1 MKKSTAIC
9 TIIAALLL
17 GLAIGN
23 KMGRN
28 DAIRNARLVKDNG
41 DTYVIGYSSRL
52 DTGDSYEELHEYVR

>member
-9 TIIAALLL
+9 AIIAALLL

-28 DAIRNARLVKDNG
+28 DAIRNARLVEDNG

>member
-9 TIIAALLL
+9 AIIAALLL

-28 DAIRNARLVKDNG
+28 DAIRNARLVEGNG
-41 DTYVIGYSSRL
+41 DAYVIGYSSRL